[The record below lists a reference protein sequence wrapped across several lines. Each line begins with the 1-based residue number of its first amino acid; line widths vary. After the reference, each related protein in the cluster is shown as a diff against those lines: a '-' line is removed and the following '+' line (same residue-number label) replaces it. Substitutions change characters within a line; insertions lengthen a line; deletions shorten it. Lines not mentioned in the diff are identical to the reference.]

1 MMLKKIE
8 NLTQAEE
15 AILAASTLLG
25 PDKERT
31 AAADTLR
38 AHGLPTRRVE
48 SWHYTDLRNQ
58 LKAFPENTQSASKK
72 QADEWLDNCSEF
84 LPALRLAFLNG
95 VFLEGP
101 TEVLPAGLNLQTGL
115 ANGGYRDA
123 TDAVALI
130 NSMLAVDGVKISIDA
145 GAAINEPVELL
156 HGVTGDSASACRH
169 SITLGAGASASFI
182 ERHISESSQP
192 AFSNTVT
199 DLSLEKGANVRWI
212 IVQEE
217 GEHTNHLGQLNVTLG
232 EDARLEILIL
242 NAGGA
247 LVRREINVAVLGPN
261 SDLSIRGV
269 NLIGEGAHIDVTTS
283 LLHEA
288 PDTISN
294 EIFRNVATG
303 NGKGVFQG
311 EIRVAKD
318 AQKTDARMACNTL
331 LLSDEAEY
339 SAKPELE
346 IFADDVQCA
355 HGATVTDILDDHLF
369 YLRARGLSERDARAL
384 LVKAFVEEVFDEIEE
399 DDLRDKLNARIEN
412 WLDNHG

>member
-8 NLTQAEE
+8 NMTQAED
-15 AILAASTLLG
+15 AMLVASTMLE

-38 AHGLPTRRVE
+38 THGLPTRRVE
-48 SWHYTDLRNQ
+48 AWHYTDLRNQ
-58 LKAFPENTQSASKK
+58 LKVFPENTQSASKK
-72 QADEWLDNCSEF
+72 QAEEWLAKCSEF

-95 VFLEGP
+95 QFLEGP
-101 TEVLPAGLNLQTGL
+101 AEVLPAGLNLQTGE
-115 ANGGYRDA
+115 AKGGYRDA

-130 NSMLAVDGVKISIDA
+130 NSMLAADGVKISIDA
-145 GAAINEPVELL
+145 DATIGELVELL
-156 HGVTGDSASACRH
+156 HGVIGDSASACRH
-169 SITLGAGASASFI
+169 SIALGAGASANFI
-182 ERHISESSQP
+182 ERHISENGQS

-232 EDARLEILIL
+232 EDAQLEILVM
-242 NAGGA
+242 NAGGQ
-247 LVRREINVAVLGPN
+247 LVRREINVTVSGPN

-269 NLIGEGAHIDVTTS
+269 NLIGDGSHIDVTTS
-283 LLHEA
+283 LFHEA
-288 PDTISN
+288 PDTVSN

-303 NGKGVFQG
+303 TGKGVFQG

-399 DDLRDKLNARIEN
+399 DDLRDNLNARIEN